1 MSMLENAWYDGSRW
15 PLLLWPLEKL
25 FISIS
30 QRRRKQQSLR
40 QWVSPVPLIVVGN
53 INVGG
58 TGKSPLVIALIQWLR
73 DQGYRPGVV
82 SRGYTASPGAYPFS
96 VTSQS
101 SVEESGDEPLMIV
114 QRTQVPMVIDPDRVR
129 ACRHLLKMHNCNI
142 IISDDGLQHYAMGR
156 DVEIVVI
163 DGKRGLGNGH
173 CLPVGPLRELPDR
186 LQHVDMLIVNGVGG
200 YEHEKAITMQ
210 LAVTGLVSL
219 KDGQRHDVA
228 MLVNAKA
235 NTEVDAEVKTRVH
248 AVAGIGN
255 PGRFYNTLRQAG
267 LWPIEHSFPDHH
279 LFQLSDITFDDALPV
294 IMTEKDAV
302 KCALLPLSAP
312 AYYLQVDAQLPAK
325 FSEQLMQLLQNVKES
340 ETDG

>member
-1 MSMLENAWYDGSRW
+1 MRMLENAWYDGSRW

-25 FISIS
+25 FICLS
-30 QRRRKQQSLR
+30 QRRRKQQSLQ
-40 QWVSPVPLIVVGN
+40 QWISPVPLIVVGN

-82 SRGYTASPGAYPFS
+82 SRGYTANPGAYPFS
-96 VTSQS
+96 VTEQS

-129 ACRHLLKMHNCNI
+129 ACQHLLKIHNCNI

-156 DVEIVVI
+156 DIEIVVI

-173 CLPVGPLRELPDR
+173 CLPVGPLRELPER
-186 LQHVDMLIVNGVGG
+186 LGHVDMLIVNGAGG
-200 YEHEKAITMQ
+200 YEHSKAITMQ

-219 KDGQRHDVA
+219 KDGQRHDVS
-228 MLVNAKA
+228 MLVNTEV
-235 NTEVDAEVKTRVH
+235 NTEVNTRVH

-267 LWPIEHSFPDHH
+267 LRPIEHSFPDHH

>member
-1 MSMLENAWYDGSRW
+1 
-15 PLLLWPLEKL
+15 
-25 FISIS
+25 
-30 QRRRKQQSLR
+30 
-40 QWVSPVPLIVVGN
+40 
-53 INVGG
+53 
-58 TGKSPLVIALIQWLR
+58 
-73 DQGYRPGVV
+73 
-82 SRGYTASPGAYPFS
+82 
-96 VTSQS
+96 
-101 SVEESGDEPLMIV
+101 
-114 QRTQVPMVIDPDRVR
+114 
-129 ACRHLLKMHNCNI
+129 
-142 IISDDGLQHYAMGR
+142 
-156 DVEIVVI
+156 
-163 DGKRGLGNGH
+163 
-173 CLPVGPLRELPDR
+173 
-186 LQHVDMLIVNGVGG
+186 
-200 YEHEKAITMQ
+200 HEKAITMQ

-267 LWPIEHSFPDHH
+267 LWPVEHSFPDHH